1 MSKELPPSGVSTR
14 HGNRAGEAAGNDAAS
29 SSSSSPSS
37 SPAAAAVGAVDTAAL
52 LQALV
57 ASQQQMQQAQLVAQQ
72 QQQADRAQLQAVLQ
86 LLAQHQSAVITQQK
100 ESSTKSLARTSAG
113 AAPFFKGE
121 SHSITTYRWLKE
133 MERWFATAEMIDKAE
148 MITNAV
154 RMFGEPALQWWNAEA
169 AGGRTAS
176 YNTWPTFREAVM
188 KRFSPEDVETGAR
201 RAIMELVNR
210 RTNPDVVAYSQQYN
224 ELDVLIPKREE
235 ADRLLYYIQGLPE
248 SYRIK
253 AMEKKHKTLLEAVE
267 SSTLAYTARRVA
279 GASSS
284 PSLHQMEATSEAGS
298 VENYSPGRAP
308 SSSSSAVEGGP
319 ERVSSLQEQVAQLT
333 KLMTE
338 QYQNRGGYNR
348 GGGSWNRGGGGGR
361 GRSRSNSPTRSR
373 KKWHEALG
381 ITEEELNKRIE
392 AGVCVGCKNP
402 NHIHRDCPQRKKKEQ
417 GNE

>member
-29 SSSSSPSS
+29 SSSSSSSS

-133 MERWFATAEMIDKAE
+133 MERWFATAEMIDEAE

-154 RMFGEPALQWWNAEA
+154 RMFGKPALQWWNAEA

-176 YNTWPTFREAVM
+176 FNTWSTFREAVM

-201 RAIMELVNR
+201 RAIMELVNK

-298 VENYSPGRAP
+298 VENYSPGRA
-308 SSSSSAVEGGP
+308 SAVEGGP
-319 ERVSSLQEQVAQLT
+319 ERVSSLQEQMAQLT

>member
-57 ASQQQMQQAQLVAQQ
+57 ASQQQMQQ

-224 ELDVLIPKREE
+224 ELDVLISKREE

-298 VENYSPGRAP
+298 VENYSPGRA
-308 SSSSSAVEGGP
+308 SAVEGGP

>member
-29 SSSSSPSS
+29 SSSSSSSS

-201 RAIMELVNR
+201 RAIMELVNK

-224 ELDVLIPKREE
+224 ELDVLISKREE

-298 VENYSPGRAP
+298 VENYSPGRA
-308 SSSSSAVEGGP
+308 SAVEGGP
-319 ERVSSLQEQVAQLT
+319 ERVSSLQEQMAQLT